1 MCEKM
6 VTLLIAGEEKS
17 YPKGTSFLAIAREYQ
32 EQYSDDIV
40 LVLYNNRLR
49 ELGKT
54 AEVDGTLE
62 FLTTAGKMGKRAYR
76 RSTTLLMQKAVHNLW
91 GADGI
96 TVRVKHSIGQGY
108 YCELMKKQK
117 DGTDTVS
124 AAQTEPSGCVKKAV
138 CVNGKEETDNR
149 PEAETVRIDISEE
162 QITALKREMN
172 RLVEADL
179 PIEKRN
185 MNTDDAITLFRELG
199 MSDKEKLFR
208 YRRSSRVNIYVLDHY
223 KDYFYGYMVPSTGYL
238 RYYDVTGYEDG
249 FVLRFPDKN
258 TKQVAEFAPSG
269 KLFHTLKSS
278 REWGRMLEID
288 TIGALN
294 DAIAKGRTQELI
306 MIQEALFEE
315 KIGQLAETIAKSGG
329 EKFIMIAGPSSS
341 GKTTFSH
348 RLSIQL
354 SARGLKP
361 HPIGLDNYY
370 VNRSDCPLDEH
381 GEPDLECLE
390 ALDVELFNHDMTEL
404 LAGKRVELPVFN
416 FKTGRR
422 EYKDK
427 FMQLGKEDV
436 LVIEGIHGLND
447 KLSYS
452 LPADSKFKIYISA
465 LTQLNIDEHNCLP
478 TTDGRLIRRIVR
490 DARTRGTSAKETI
503 AMWDSVRR
511 GEEKY
516 IFPFQE
522 GADVMFNSALIYELA
537 VLKMYAEPLLFDI
550 ARECP
555 EYLEAKR
562 LLKFLDYFLPMPGEG
577 IAQNSILRE
586 FIGGSCFNV

>member
-1 MCEKM
+1 MEEKM
-6 VTLLIAGEEKS
+6 VKLLIAGEEKV
-17 YPKGTSFLAIAREYQ
+17 YPKGISFLKIAEDYREEYP
-32 EQYSDDIV
+32 DDIV

-49 ELGKT
+49 ELTKF
-54 AEVDGTLE
+54 AEQDGTVE
-62 FLTTAGKMGKRAYR
+62 FLTTACKTGKRAYR
-76 RSTTLLMQKAVHNLW
+76 RSATLLMQKAVHNLW
-91 GADGI
+91 GADKI

-108 YCELMKKQK
+108 YCELMKN
-117 DGTDTVS
+117 GTEQSVIT
-124 AAQTEPSGCVKKAV
+124 
-138 CVNGKEETDNR
+138 
-149 PEAETVRIDISEE
+149 EE
-162 QITALKREMN
+162 QIAALKQEMN

-179 PIEKRN
+179 PIEKRS
-185 MNTDDAITLFRELG
+185 MNTDDAIALFRELG
-199 MSDKEKLFR
+199 MTDKEKLFR

-223 KDYFYGYMVPSTGYL
+223 KDYFYGFMVPSTGYL
-238 RYYDVTGYEDG
+238 RCYDVTKYEDG

-258 TKQVAEFAPSG
+258 TRQVAEFAPSG
-269 KLFHTLKSS
+269 KLFQTLKKS
-278 REWGRMLEID
+278 REWGKMLEID
-288 TIGALN
+288 TVGALN

-315 KIGQLAETIAKSGG
+315 RIGQLAEAIVKSQG

-354 SARGLKP
+354 SARGMKP
-361 HPIGLDNYY
+361 HPIVLDNYY
-370 VNRSDCPLDEH
+370 VNRNECPLDEN

-404 LAGKRVELPVFN
+404 LAGKRVELPTFN

-452 LPADSKFKIYISA
+452 LPTDSKFKIYISA

-550 ARECP
+550 DRECP
-555 EYLEAKR
+555 EYMEAKR
-562 LLKFLDYFLPMPGEG
+562 LLKFLDYFLPMPSDG
-577 IAQNSILRE
+577 IGQNSILRE